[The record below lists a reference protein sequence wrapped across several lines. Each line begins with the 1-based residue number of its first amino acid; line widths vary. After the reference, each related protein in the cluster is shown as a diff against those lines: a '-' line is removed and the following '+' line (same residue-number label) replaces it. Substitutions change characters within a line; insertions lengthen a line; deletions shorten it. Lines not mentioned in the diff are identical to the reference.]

1 MIPHELR
8 RELVEKLLRVPIAS
22 GGFDGRTFLLG
33 GIPQRFVPRDPG
45 NAHVDIG
52 LIVSFLE
59 ESFGPYGEW
68 HLLEFLDAAIHTVA
82 GTELAAELLD
92 LRQRLVAEKDRQW
105 PVQPD
110 PADVGQVHNFDLR
123 LPVSS
128 CAVSLM
134 DRDCRVS
141 GYVVTTPTPRLLRH
155 FCERLRRLGE
165 SEDLRLW
172 RREQVAEPKPA
183 LVIDPMH
190 TPVPLTAGKL
200 DEVRARLAWQ
210 HFLWPIYVA
219 DADDART
226 LWKQLKA
233 AFDATRDHHLV
244 VTFGMPA
251 GAEPPDDMTLLPEP
265 RFTPQDISNWVRPIG
280 AAVRLDSSDVEL
292 WARVIEQGCAARSGI
307 LPIEIVYEQLE
318 LHYGLLT
325 RNRHPANLM
334 IAVKDLAT

>member
-1 MIPHELR
+1 MIPQELR
-8 RELVEKLLRVPIAS
+8 RELVEKLLRVPVANGDS
-22 GGFDGRTFLLG
+22 GFAGRTVLLG
-33 GIPQRFVPRDPG
+33 DIPHGSLRREPG
-45 NAHVDIG
+45 NAHVDMR
-52 LIVSFLE
+52 LIVNYLE
-59 ESFGPYGEW
+59 EFFGPYGEW
-68 HLLEFLDAAIHTVA
+68 RLLEFLDAALSTVP
-82 GTELAAELLD
+82 GVELEAELLQI
-92 LRQRLVAEKDRQW
+92 RQRLLTEKDRHW

-123 LPVSS
+123 RPVSF
-128 CAVSLM
+128 CAVSLLEL
-134 DRDCRVS
+134 DCQVS
-141 GYVVTTPTPRLLRH
+141 GFVVTTPTPRLLRH
-155 FCERLRRLGE
+155 FCERLRHRGE
-165 SEDLRLW
+165 AEGLW

-190 TPVPLTAGKL
+190 TPVPLAPGKL

-219 DADDART
+219 DADDARA

-233 AFDATRDHHLV
+233 AFDATLDHHLV

-251 GAEPPDDMTLLPEP
+251 GAKAPEDMTLLPEP
-265 RFTPQDISNWVRPIG
+265 RFTRQDISDWVSPIG
-280 AAVRLDSSDVEL
+280 AAVPLDSSDVEL
-292 WARVIEQGCAARSGI
+292 WARVIEQGCAARSDV

-325 RNRHPANLM
+325 RNRRPANLM